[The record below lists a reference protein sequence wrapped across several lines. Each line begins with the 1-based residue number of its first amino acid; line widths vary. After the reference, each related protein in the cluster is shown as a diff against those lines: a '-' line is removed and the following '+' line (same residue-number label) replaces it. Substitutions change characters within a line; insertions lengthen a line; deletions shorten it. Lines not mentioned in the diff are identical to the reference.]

1 MKIWDKHQSQ
11 SLTTFFPFHGEREG
25 QIYETLNPAADTLR
39 IVLYPLPQEYSHR
52 ELFGFWSSGPAE
64 SMPPPDP
71 EEAVEKLIHTIR
83 SDFVVV

>member
-1 MKIWDKHQSQ
+1 MEKGKDKFMRHLILQ
-11 SLTTFFPFHGEREG
+11 LT
-25 QIYETLNPAADTLR
+25 DTLR
-39 IVLYPLPQEYSHR
+39 IVLYPFPQEYSHR